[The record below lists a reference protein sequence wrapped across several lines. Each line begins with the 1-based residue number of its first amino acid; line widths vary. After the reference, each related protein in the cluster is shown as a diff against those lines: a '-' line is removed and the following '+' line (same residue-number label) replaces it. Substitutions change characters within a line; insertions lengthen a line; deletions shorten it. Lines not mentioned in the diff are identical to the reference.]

1 MVFNRQSKKMNVMPQ
16 TPSQPASQQSQS
28 VQFVSQLNTPMVQ
41 PVAFQSQPTA
51 SQSCVA
57 PRAIESQNTNMP
69 QLDQMQEIS
78 QTKQPRKKFSS
89 KLLIIVLLVLL
100 IVGGIFVA
108 LLLAGKISFGDD
120 FENGKDNNVRSLSVP
135 TAAKIKEVCEKN
147 NGEYSETVSTIRRAF
162 REILPNGTESI
173 TNHYCSIGIIITI
186 SDTDYLDLIS
196 MKAKQSQGAE
206 SEFPVRASSMAM
218 VYTKVFSTSV
228 KNPDGTIEEHKYTFT
243 PIVDEIDYYKAYAGE
258 NGENDKGIFIVYKNA
273 IVSASNAISDE
284 YLNQLGLNK
293 Q

>member
-1 MVFNRQSKKMNVMPQ
+1 MDPNNNSNNSSAVSQASSQSASQLTQPAQ
-16 TPSQPASQQSQS
+16 FASQPDASISHPTAVQSESAVLQQYAVLESEQQKMIQTEQIQKQSQMGR
-28 VQFVSQLNTPMVQ
+28 QKK
-41 PVAFQSQPTA
+41 
-51 SQSCVA
+51 
-57 PRAIESQNTNMP
+57 
-69 QLDQMQEIS
+69 IS
-78 QTKQPRKKFSS
+78 LQ
-89 KLLIIVLLVLL
+89 IIILLVLS
-100 IVGGIFVA
+100 IIGGILSVLMLTGIINFDRDS
-108 LLLAGKISFGDD
+108 GSGNNGD
-120 FENGKDNNVRSLSVP
+120 NAINLSVP

-196 MKAKQSQGAE
+196 MKAKQLQGAE
-206 SEFPVRASSMAM
+206 SEFPVRASSMAI